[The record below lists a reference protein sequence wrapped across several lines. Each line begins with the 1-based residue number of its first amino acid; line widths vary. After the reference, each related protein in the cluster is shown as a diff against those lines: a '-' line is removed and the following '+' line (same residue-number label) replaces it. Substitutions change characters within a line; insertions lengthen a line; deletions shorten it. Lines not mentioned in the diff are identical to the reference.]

1 MGCIKY
7 ELYSFNAL
15 ENKNV
20 VTLSKL
26 KLNLIPSFH
35 FARRGINLT

>member
-7 ELYSFNAL
+7 ELYSL
-15 ENKNV
+15 MLWRIKNV
-20 VTLSKL
+20 VTLSKI

-35 FARRGINLT
+35 LLEGGAI